1 MEVIT
6 IPIEKII
13 VDVQPRI
20 NSDIDELTNNIKK
33 NGLLEPLMVEGP
45 DLDGNYYLIHGVRR
59 YEALKVLKKT
69 DNKYEKVQC
78 IKKGSVTTREK
89 REALRL
95 LLAVPGK
102 KQNKTEFQIM
112 FNNTDPELISDS
124 IPKHKV
130 RKIEKGMEIPE
141 HERIKCA
148 KKRAS
153 QEALCMLYKLA
164 CDGQFME
171 YLKEKLWQRKINVEH
186 ATAFKKLMNC
196 KYYKDIN
203 NRQKRLIIEKTL
215 KQARFEQKDG
225 DIIVIGQ
232 LMQDDPR
239 PEMADWWINYVC
251 DEISKN
257 LKLVHTNL
265 RTMVSVNSIQVVHN
279 LIIEFFSTFG
289 WAYNPEGH
297 TEDVAGFEGYKKS
310 STNCKKTQSK
320 PIIEYDRNQI
330 KFIFDQNLEL

>member
-112 FNNTDPELISDS
+112 FW
-124 IPKHKV
+124 
-130 RKIEKGMEIPE
+130 
-141 HERIKCA
+141 
-148 KKRAS
+148 
-153 QEALCMLYKLA
+153 
-164 CDGQFME
+164 F
-171 YLKEKLWQRKINVEH
+171 
-186 ATAFKKLMNC
+186 
-196 KYYKDIN
+196 
-203 NRQKRLIIEKTL
+203 
-215 KQARFEQKDG
+215 
-225 DIIVIGQ
+225 
-232 LMQDDPR
+232 
-239 PEMADWWINYVC
+239 
-251 DEISKN
+251 
-257 LKLVHTNL
+257 
-265 RTMVSVNSIQVVHN
+265 
-279 LIIEFFSTFG
+279 
-289 WAYNPEGH
+289 
-297 TEDVAGFEGYKKS
+297 
-310 STNCKKTQSK
+310 
-320 PIIEYDRNQI
+320 
-330 KFIFDQNLEL
+330 